1 MAIRIKNR
9 FWRDAVGKRK
19 LIKYL
24 TSKPESAYSNLDKVL
39 NLYAEG
45 KVTQLLS
52 KHEFYD
58 IEFFFH
64 IRKFGNDCEIIFK
77 YYNLAT
83 NICFSEAGYFYVSYP
98 MVKNTDKIAK
108 TFDQRVVYC
117 KYEDGFSLEE
127 LLETIFEKLK
137 AHPELVLGPIPK
149 NRRKLY
155 AILSAFFILLPF
167 IVVGGMALYGLIND
181 VSVYGDWWMAILFLG
196 SVFLGNHFYYKAQ
209 K

>member
-1 MAIRIKNR
+1 M
-9 FWRDAVGKRK
+9 GKRK
-19 LIKYL
+19 LINYL
-24 TSKPESAYSNLDKVL
+24 VSKPESEYSDLDKVL
-39 NLYAEG
+39 KSYAEG

-64 IRKFGNDCEIIFK
+64 VRKFGNDCQIIFK

-108 TFDQRVVYC
+108 TFDQRLVYC

-155 AILSAFFILLPF
+155 AILSAFFISLPLL
-167 IVVGGMALYGLIND
+167 VSGSLALYGFVND
-181 VSVYGDWWMAILFLG
+181 TPVYGEFWWVLILFAVPLLLG
-196 SVFLGNHFYYKAQ
+196 LHFYWKAQ

>member
-1 MAIRIKNR
+1 M
-9 FWRDAVGKRK
+9 GKRK

-181 VSVYGDWWMAILFLG
+181 VSVYGDLWMEILFLG

>member
-1 MAIRIKNR
+1 M
-9 FWRDAVGKRK
+9 GKRK

-98 MVKNTDKIAK
+98 MVKNTEKIAK
-108 TFDQRVVYC
+108 TFDQHVVYC

-155 AILSAFFILLPF
+155 AILSAFFISLPLL
-167 IVVGGMALYGLIND
+167 VSGSLALYGFVND
-181 VSVYGDWWMAILFLG
+181 TPVYGEFWWVLILFAVPLLLG
-196 SVFLGNHFYYKAQ
+196 LHFYYKAQ